1 MSTIFNNIYDIIN
14 KFLPVVVYVM
24 LGAFVAFFLVAVG
37 FAVIKLVF
45 GGQDGVRAARKDIG
59 KMLIGALIALLASA
73 LALGAQAALAA
84 VKIEPVT
91 VPDSNAQPIV
101 NTIVSAGNA
110 ILALLIA
117 LMLAGI
123 VVTVILSA
131 LMFLGGDDASK
142 KGKTILTTCLIAIGI
157 MLVAV
162 PTTKF
167 IATTVT
173 NGYHPITLKGGS
185 GS

>member
-1 MSTIFNNIYDIIN
+1 MSTIFNNIYDVIN
-14 KFLPVVVYVM
+14 KFLPIVVYIM

-37 FAVIKLVF
+37 FAVIKLIF
-45 GGQDGVRAARKDIG
+45 GGQDGLRAARNDIG

-73 LALGAQAALAA
+73 LALGAQTALSA
-84 VKIEPVT
+84 VKIDHVT

-101 NTIVSAGNA
+101 NTIVDGGNA
-110 ILALLIA
+110 VLALLIA

-123 VVTVILSA
+123 VITVILSA
-131 LMFLGGDDASK
+131 LMFLGGDEASK
-142 KGKTILTTCLIAIGI
+142 TGKKWLTVCLIAIGI
-157 MLVAV
+157 MLVAMPV
-162 PTTKF
+162 TKF

-185 GS
+185 